1 MSANSTLSVANI
13 NFADIKSSLKQY
25 YASQSVFKDYDFAG
39 SNLNV
44 MLDILAYN
52 TYLQNFYLNMVAA
65 EGFIDSAQLRD
76 SIISHAKSLNYTPG
90 SYTSS
95 KAEIEIQIFPD
106 NNPAAITIPQYTSF
120 TTSVDSNT
128 YTFTTNESR
137 TVSADSDGNYIA
149 ANVDIFEGDII
160 TELFT
165 VNSANTNQ
173 RFVLNNKEVD
183 TDSLIVKVLES
194 TSDTTNAVY
203 TKALST
209 IGLSGTSNVYFLQPA
224 ETEKFEITFGDNV
237 LGKSLTHGN
246 VIETKYRLSSAN
258 TADSA
263 NVFSLTGDIQ
273 GYSNVTITTIAAAAG
288 GGFAEDQESIRVNAP
303 KSITVQDRTVT
314 VSDYK
319 TLLKQEFN
327 DIESLNVFGGEELDP
342 PEFGKV
348 MVSVDLKNAD
358 GIPNTRKAD
367 IEDFLSLRSPVSI
380 RPKVLDPVFL
390 FVDVSTKVRYNP
402 NVTVKSDNEIKTIVS
417 GAIQSFA
424 NTNINSFNTKLRKSK
439 LVRAI
444 DDADPAILN
453 NDTEVKL
460 QKKFIPTLGQAGTFV
475 LEFNNELVQ
484 ELPNAN
490 NVFIDGSATLT
501 STTFTFGET
510 TGCTLRDN
518 GVGVVQVVQEEST
531 ALEVINNNIGSIDY
545 TTGKVTI
552 NQINVAAYAGDGITV
567 SAVPVDVTLGST
579 RNIIL
584 QYNSTPDITVIQER
598 V

>member
-1 MSANSTLSVANI
+1 MAANSTLSVANI
-13 NFADIKSSLKQY
+13 NFDDIKSNLKTY
-25 YASQSVFKDYDFAG
+25 FASQSVFKDYDFTG

-52 TYLQNFYLNMVAA
+52 TYMQNFYLNMVAA

-76 SIISHAKSLNYTPG
+76 SVISHAKTLNYTPG

-95 KAEIEIQIFPD
+95 KAEIEVQIFPD
-106 NNPAAITIPQYTSF
+106 NNPPAITIPQYTAF
-120 TTSVDSNT
+120 TTQVDSNT
-128 YTFTTNESR
+128 YTFTTSESR
-137 TVSADSDGNYIA
+137 TISADANGDYIA
-149 ANVDIFEGDII
+149 ANLDIFEGEII

-165 VNSANTNQ
+165 VNSSNTSQ
-173 RFVLNNKEVD
+173 RFVLNNKEID
-183 TDSLIVKVLES
+183 TDSLVVKVLTS
-194 TSDTTNAVY
+194 TSDTTNSSY
-203 TKALST
+203 TKSLST

-224 ETEKFEITFGDNV
+224 EEEKFEIAFGDNI
-237 LGKSLTHGN
+237 LGRQLTHGN

-258 TADSA
+258 SADSA

-273 GYSNVTITTIAAAAG
+273 GYSTVTITTNAPAAG
-288 GGFAEDQESIRVNAP
+288 GGFAEDKESIRINAP

-319 TLLKQEFN
+319 TLLLQEFN

-358 GIPNTRKAD
+358 GIPNSRKAD

-402 NVTVKSDNEIKTIVS
+402 NVTVKSDNEIKTIVT
-417 GAIQSFA
+417 GAIESFA
-424 NTNINSFNTKLRKSK
+424 DGNINAFNTKLRKSK

-444 DDADPAILN
+444 DDSDPAILN
-453 NDTEVKL
+453 NDTEVVL
-460 QKKFIPTLGQAGTFV
+460 QKKFIPTLGDSGTFV
-475 LEFNNELVQ
+475 LEFNNEIIQ
-484 ELPNAN
+484 ELPNADG
-490 NVFIDGSATLT
+490 VFVDGTSSIT
-501 STTFTFGET
+501 STTFTFGGRD
-510 TGCTLRDN
+510 GCTLRDN
-518 GVGVVQVVQEEST
+518 GTGTIQVVQEGSNT
-531 ALEVINNNIGSIDY
+531 LEIINNNIGSVDY

-552 NQINVAAYAGDGITV
+552 NQITVSAYAGDGITV
-567 SAVPVDVTLGST
+567 SAVPVDVTLSST
-579 RNIIL
+579 KNIIL
-584 QYNSTPDITVIQER
+584 SYNKTPDITVIQER